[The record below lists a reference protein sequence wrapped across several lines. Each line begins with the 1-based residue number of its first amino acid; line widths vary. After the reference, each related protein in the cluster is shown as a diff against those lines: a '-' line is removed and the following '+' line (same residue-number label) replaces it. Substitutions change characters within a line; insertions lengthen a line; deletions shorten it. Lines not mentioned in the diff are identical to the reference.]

1 MYRLLFIPLIPLCS
15 TTTTAINILVL
26 MADDLGYN
34 DVSWHNLDM
43 ISPNLQTLAEDG
55 IILENHCVSM
65 CSASR
70 SAILTGYY
78 PIHIGIQRGVM
89 QQPKP
94 VGLYTDDALMSE
106 YWRDFRYRT
115 HIVGKWHLGF
125 CQED

>member
-26 MADDLGYN
+26 MADDLSYHDG
-34 DVSWHNLDM
+34 SWHNLDI

-55 IILENHCVSM
+55 IILEKHCVSM

-89 QQPKP
+89 QQQKP
-94 VGLYTDDALMSE
+94 VGLYTDDTLMSE